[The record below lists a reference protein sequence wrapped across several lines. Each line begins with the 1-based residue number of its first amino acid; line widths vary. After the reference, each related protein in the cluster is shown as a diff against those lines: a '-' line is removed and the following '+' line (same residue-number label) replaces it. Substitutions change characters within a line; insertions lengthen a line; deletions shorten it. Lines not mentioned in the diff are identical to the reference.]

1 MGQDEQQ
8 ILQMLSD
15 DLISAEEAS
24 KLLKALKTK
33 TPAPSAYNADCTHD
47 EALEGEIITPLS
59 TSPPPELGRYRR
71 LWLIPLLV
79 AVGSILLSG
88 IGLFFLYQAENT
100 AFLGF
105 LCLWPIFIAALFAA
119 GILVLAQRS
128 AWLYLNVEEQS
139 GTRIRLAFP
148 LPLGLV
154 NWAVRIARPFVPGD
168 QRTHLET
175 AASLANV
182 MGNSPDR
189 APIFIDVDAGRGA
202 KVQIYIG

>member
-1 MGQDEQQ
+1 
-8 ILQMLSD
+8 MLSD
-15 DLISAEEAS
+15 DLISAEEAG
-24 KLLKALKTK
+24 KLLEALKTT
-33 TPAPSAYNADCTHD
+33 TPAPPAYDAGDTHD

-59 TSPPPELGRYRR
+59 ANSPPELGRYRR
-71 LWLIPLLV
+71 LWLVPLLI
-79 AVGSILLSG
+79 AVGSFLMSG
-88 IGLFFLYQAENT
+88 MGLFLLYQAENP

-128 AWLYLNVEEQS
+128 TWLYLNVEEHS

-148 LPLGLV
+148 LPLSLV
-154 NWAVRIARPFVPGD
+154 DWAVRIARAFVPGD
-168 QRTHLET
+168 QLMHLET

-182 MGNSPDR
+182 MGNNPDR
-189 APIFIDVDAGRGA
+189 APIFLDIDDGNGA

>member
-1 MGQDEQQ
+1 
-8 ILQMLSD
+8 MLSD
-15 DLISAEEAS
+15 DLISAEEAG
-24 KLLKALKTK
+24 KLLEALKAT
-33 TPAPSAYNADCTHD
+33 TPAPREYDAGDTHD

-71 LWLIPLLV
+71 LWLVPLLI
-79 AVGSILLSG
+79 AVGSFLMSG
-88 IGLFFLYQAENT
+88 MGLFLLYQAENP

-128 AWLYLNVEEQS
+128 PWLYLNVEEGS

-154 NWAVRIARPFVPGD
+154 NWAVRIARQFVPGD
-168 QRTHLET
+168 QRLHLET
-175 AASLANV
+175 AASLSNV
-182 MGNSPDR
+182 MANIPDR
-189 APIFIDVDAGRGA
+189 APIFFDVDAGRG
-202 KVQIYIG
+202 VTQQIYIE